1 MNELL
6 YPKHLKSDLSFL
18 NLVMLRFINEFV
30 AVFNSN
36 LLPYLLDEG
45 ETREVLG

>member
-18 NLVMLRFINEFV
+18 NLVILHLVNEFV
-30 AVFNSN
+30 AVFNTN
-36 LLPYLLDEG
+36 YLI
-45 ETREVLG
+45 